1 MKKVLITTLE
11 TFFLITLFFFTISAL
26 FIDWGEQQFSFL
38 AQSFLHGSLDIS
50 QFPTALND
58 AVFFAGKY
66 YWPLGPFPALILTP
80 FVFIFNFLNSFFY
93 QKYLQ
98 IPLIFGII
106 YLIYVISKKIGYKA
120 KDALYLAASFVFA
133 SPFLAIILYS
143 WSWQF
148 AIVVSVFLIFL
159 AIYEH
164 FTKKRYVIIGIIYAC
179 LLLTRVTASFGIVF
193 FILDVIFSKSTSKQ
207 KVLSLVKL
215 LTPLFIALVLLFI
228 YNYTRFGNIFEQG
241 YSYQILRGG
250 VLKAR
255 EYGLFSL
262 IHVPGNLYYFLL
274 ATPAPVLLDGVSR
287 VLKFPYI
294 AYDPWGM
301 SIFFTSPYFLYLFFM
316 KYRDLTSKF
325 LWITVVAIALPI
337 FLYYGVGPRQFGYR
351 YSLDFLPF
359 IFLILIKN
367 YKIQKGNLHPGF
379 KLLIIVAYLF
389 DLYLLMTHV

>member
-98 IPLIFGII
+98 IPLIFWII

-120 KDALYLAASFVFA
+120 KDALYLAASFGFA
-133 SPFLAIILYS
+133 SP
-143 WSWQF
+143 
-148 AIVVSVFLIFL
+148 
-159 AIYEH
+159 
-164 FTKKRYVIIGIIYAC
+164 
-179 LLLTRVTASFGIVF
+179 
-193 FILDVIFSKSTSKQ
+193 
-207 KVLSLVKL
+207 
-215 LTPLFIALVLLFI
+215 FIALVLLFI

-274 ATPAPVLLDGVSR
+274 ATPAPVLLD
-287 VLKFPYI
+287 
-294 AYDPWGM
+294 
-301 SIFFTSPYFLYLFFM
+301 
-316 KYRDLTSKF
+316 
-325 LWITVVAIALPI
+325 
-337 FLYYGVGPRQFGYR
+337 
-351 YSLDFLPF
+351 
-359 IFLILIKN
+359 
-367 YKIQKGNLHPGF
+367 
-379 KLLIIVAYLF
+379 
-389 DLYLLMTHV
+389 